1 MFDDRVEIGESAE
14 ARLRALL
21 SEGAPASSAGA
32 FASLPALLVDGD
44 DTPEVIHA
52 RIDLALL
59 CAAEGLLDSA
69 LYQIDELT
77 KDARRVRDL
86 SGDNSIVERADAAR
100 EAIEEAA

>member
-1 MFDDRVEIGESAE
+1 MFDDRGEIGVSAE

-44 DTPEVIHA
+44 DAPEVIHA

-77 KDARRVRDL
+77 KDARRVRDT
-86 SGDNSIVERADAAR
+86 SGDNEVVERADAAR

>member
-1 MFDDRVEIGESAE
+1 MFDDHVEISENGE

-32 FASLPALLVDGD
+32 FASLPALLADGD
-44 DTPEVIHA
+44 DTPKAIHA

-77 KDARRVRDL
+77 KDARRVRDT
-86 SGDNSIVERADAAR
+86 SGDDTIVERADAAR

>member
-21 SEGAPASSAGA
+21 SDEAPASSASA
-32 FASLPALLVDGD
+32 FAHLPTLLVEGD
-44 DTPEVIHA
+44 DTPKAIHA

-77 KDARRVRDL
+77 KDARRVRDT
-86 SGDNSIVERADAAR
+86 SGDDTIVERADAAR
-100 EAIEEAA
+100 EAIEAAA

>member
-1 MFDDRVEIGESAE
+1 MFDDRIDISESAE

-32 FASLPALLVDGD
+32 FASLPALLADGD
-44 DTPEVIHA
+44 DTPKAIHA

-77 KDARRVRDL
+77 KDARRVRDT
-86 SGDNSIVERADAAR
+86 SGDEAVVERADAAR
-100 EAIEEAA
+100 EAIEAAA

>member
-1 MFDDRVEIGESAE
+1 MFDDRVEMSENAE
-14 ARLRALL
+14 ARIRALL
-21 SEGAPASSAGA
+21 NEGAPASSADA

-44 DTPEVIHA
+44 DTPEAIHA

-69 LYQIDELT
+69 LYQVDELT

-86 SGDNSIVERADAAR
+86 SGDESIVERADAAR
-100 EAIEEAA
+100 DAIESAH